1 MKTDRLREENQ
12 NSANITKDATGVVF
26 ITDTSGAISSR
37 NLVYL
42 AAPTAANIPSRAAN
56 PKPPKI
62 LHAEKPDAPP
72 ERWIRQKSEKT
83 HTYSNRRYQKYLL
96 SKTHASDLPDH
107 QPKENRPYFH
117 RTFTHHDS
125 RNHLPAV
132 RRLLLWDS
140 VHKVLPD
147 IHPVYPAFHRL

>member
-1 MKTDRLREENQ
+1 MGNTIRKEMKTDRLREENQ

-62 LHAEKPDAPP
+62 LHAEKAMLLQKDGSGKRVKRRILTATGDTKSISCPRHMLPICQITSQKRIAHIFIEPLRTMIV
-72 ERWIRQKSEKT
+72 ETIFRQC
-83 HTYSNRRYQKYLL
+83 
-96 SKTHASDLPDH
+96 A
-107 QPKENRPYFH
+107 
-117 RTFTHHDS
+117 
-125 RNHLPAV
+125 A
-132 RRLLLWDS
+132 
-140 VHKVLPD
+140 
-147 IHPVYPAFHRL
+147 

>member
-1 MKTDRLREENQ
+1 MGNTIRNEMKTDRLREENQ

-62 LHAEKPDAPP
+62 LHAEKAMLAARLAMACLSGVACLPGLLRPALLP
-72 ERWIRQKSEKT
+72 EST
-83 HTYSNRRYQKYLL
+83 
-96 SKTHASDLPDH
+96 
-107 QPKENRPYFH
+107 
-117 RTFTHHDS
+117 
-125 RNHLPAV
+125 AV
-132 RRLLLWDS
+132 RRRLWGRG
-140 VHKVLPD
+140 
-147 IHPVYPAFHRL
+147 IF